1 MDLVNA
7 NSKNPQV
14 IKAIAFFIHSIKVE
28 YRLQEKSFNKD
39 FILLPHKVQ
48 RKKKKKRNITSWVML
63 PHGFPV

>member
-28 YRLQEKSFNKD
+28 SKKNLSTKILSSYLTKSKE
-39 FILLPHKVQ
+39 
-48 RKKKKKRNITSWVML
+48 KKKKGI
-63 PHGFPV
+63 